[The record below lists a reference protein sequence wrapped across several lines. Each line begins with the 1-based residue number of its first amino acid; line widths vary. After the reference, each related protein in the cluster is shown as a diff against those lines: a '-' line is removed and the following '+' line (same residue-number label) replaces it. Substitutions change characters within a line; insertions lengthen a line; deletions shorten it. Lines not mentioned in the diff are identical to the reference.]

1 MYLAHILVRLLTS
14 PALSMILDVTAL
26 SMFVALIL
34 KLPRFKFCS
43 DQNLSY
49 LNYETNPF
57 HSNQSNFE

>member
-49 LNYETNPF
+49 LSYEISPSRLN
-57 HSNQSNFE
+57 